1 MGTFNE
7 HKKPADTALWPRSLD
22 DLSRTDICP
31 SCQRPL
37 RATVCA
43 FCGLDLGHPASV
55 ELMSMSVRAADAL
68 TRRLVIMQQIRTGTS
83 ATSDTS
89 PSNGAI
95 SPEHNVA
102 PLTVVEAG
110 EPSDSH
116 AHQLVDTEPP
126 DRSAR
131 TVPPAR
137 TGRSV
142 RSGVSSVQ
150 VALLI
155 TGVSLLSAGAVAF
168 LVYAF
173 LNYGIVSRSV
183 IIGSVTIAAFAAATV
198 LLKKRLRATAEGI
211 AIFAMVLVYLDAW
224 AVRSNDF
231 FGAASANPALFWG
244 TTLVGSSI
252 AFVVWSRLTLAVESA
267 AAVSVDGPGPADPGG
282 AVTVRWL
289 RAPHL
294 IGWTA
299 LPLGVALLADAAV
312 PADVGE
318 APFYA
323 FAAMIATGLAHP
335 LATIRHNGAP
345 IVAAKIE
352 RTVLLSIAA
361 LSVIP
366 ALVSALFVPNASID
380 NLQPSSIADAA
391 VPLTAIAAIAALALL
406 HVMTALR
413 STSTPGGPAW
423 SALFAAITGPAL
435 LTASAAIALA
445 SDELVPPI
453 AALAVVASAVALII
467 ERSSPNMAPAF
478 KSAAASAAIVA
489 VGAGLVPVVVAIER
503 IGVALSTTAT
513 SGLRADVELVLARP
527 TPDSTWSVSALALI
541 VVIAAMVWG
550 SRPMGSRLQ
559 RLTPV
564 AWSGAA
570 VAILAVPLLTTLTG
584 MLIGWLTLA
593 VLSLIALI
601 RIRFIRRRGE
611 PDATHTNWVTEISPP
626 LRPVFATLGLVAV
639 GLGWLISWANTTTWI
654 VATLLTIALL
664 VTARCTTSNDTARAL
679 LLATAS
685 VVLVIA
691 AATTPSV
698 IAFIRLDIASAGVA
712 GDSARLV
719 AVVAALL
726 IAVSVL
732 TVEKLRLSSLDRRVT
747 FWIGFTVSVLV
758 WLALESG
765 ITLSSASDTRDLA
778 AARLA
783 VAALLLA
790 ALIARVVRRDDM
802 RAERMAAS
810 VALAPAVYPVVAAF
824 AALTG
829 LTDGSAALIS
839 LSVIAV
845 TAGLLT
851 ALGSMVSELLRPH
864 HRMRPL
870 REVGVA
876 LVAVPAVASSI
887 VEGEQSL
894 WLVLV
899 LAALILVALAVS
911 RDGLVGSAS
920 GRRHLGWGAIL
931 LGTLALWVRLGE
943 TRVDEVE
950 AFVLPVAG
958 VMLLVAA
965 AIHYRRPATAPA
977 GSPSEG
983 MPSPGSSP
991 VPASATA
998 TPPAAAAPAA
1008 TAAVTLI
1015 ALLVALLPTAV
1026 ASVSGEPPRALVV
1039 GGASVLLLLAGSF
1052 WRPRNHP
1059 KSSSRP
1065 LLDAVLLAGALG
1077 LLVTAVGRA
1086 AALSAQGNPDIEFDS
1101 WLVVL
1106 VGSFIAAGY
1115 GVAASASAL
1124 AAPASSTSAFASAS
1138 ATAEPAARRD
1148 PRLRASLALVITAL
1162 VAAALLESAAVL
1174 GDDGDDGTPLRA
1186 VITIL
1191 TLCLIHVIAF
1201 LIDSSPLTR
1210 LVAWISIALAALVAA
1225 ASISVGAVDP
1235 IEFVTVPI
1243 ALSLLASGATRM
1255 LEDSTT
1261 RSWPWLGAGTA
1272 LLLLPSLLATIG
1284 DSPIWRLVGLGVIG
1298 IGVLIVGLVRRL
1310 QAPFVIAAIVV
1321 TIHAL
1326 ATFSPQIRAIYES
1339 VEWWLWLIPGGIIVI
1354 VLAARLEKRVADL
1367 RGVVRTISALR

>member
-1 MGTFNE
+1 MSNSKE
-7 HKKPADTALWPRSLD
+7 HKQTADIALWPRSLD
-22 DLSRTDICP
+22 DLNRTDICP
-31 SCQRPL
+31 ACQRSL

-55 ELMSMSVRAADAL
+55 ELMSMSLRAADAL
-68 TRRLVIMQQIRTGTS
+68 TRRLVIMRQIRAGSS
-83 ATSDTS
+83 AASDTS
-89 PSNGAI
+89 PSNTATFPVDTSSSLAVAGA
-95 SPEHNVA
+95 
-102 PLTVVEAG
+102 AG
-110 EPSDSH
+110 ASDSH
-116 AHQLVDTEPP
+116 VPQLVDTTPP
-126 DRSAR
+126 DGSGQSGHPVRTDRS
-131 TVPPAR
+131 
-137 TGRSV
+137 G

-173 LNYGIVSRSV
+173 LNYGVVSRSV

-231 FGAASANPALFWG
+231 FGAASADPALFWG

-252 AFVVWSRLTLAVESA
+252 AFVVWSRSTLALGSA
-267 AAVSVDGPGPADPGG
+267 ATVAADGSGSADTGD

-294 IGWTA
+294 VGWTA

-312 PADVGE
+312 PADVGGT
-318 APFYA
+318 PFYA
-323 FAAMIATGLAHP
+323 FAAMIAAGLAHP

-345 IVAAKIE
+345 IVTAQIE

-366 ALVSALFVPNASID
+366 ALVAALYVHNASID
-380 NLQPSSIADAA
+380 NLQPGSIADAA
-391 VPLTAIAAIAALALL
+391 APLMAIAAIAALALL
-406 HVMTALR
+406 HVLIASR

-435 LTASAAIALA
+435 LTASAAIVLA
-445 SDELVPPI
+445 SDEIVPPI
-453 AALAVVASAVALII
+453 AALAVVASVVALII
-467 ERSSPNMAPAF
+467 ERSSPNMPPALR
-478 KSAAASAAIVA
+478 SAAASAAIVA
-489 VGAGLVPVVVAIER
+489 VGAGIVPAIVAIER
-503 IGVALSTTAT
+503 IGVALSTTAV
-513 SGLRADVELVLARP
+513 SGLRADEQLVLARP
-527 TPDSTWSVSALALI
+527 TLDSTWSVSALALI

-559 RLTPV
+559 RLPLV
-564 AWSGAA
+564 SWSGAA
-570 VAILAVPLLTTLTG
+570 VAILAVPLLSTLTG
-584 MLIGWLTLA
+584 MLIGWLALA
-593 VLSLIALI
+593 ALSLIALI
-601 RIRFIRRRGE
+601 RIRFIRRRSE
-611 PDATHTNWVTEISPP
+611 PDATRPTWVTEISPS
-626 LRPVFATLGLVAV
+626 LRPVFATLGLVAM

-654 VATLLTIALL
+654 VATILTIALL
-664 VTARCTTSNDTARAL
+664 ITARCTTSNDTARAL
-679 LLATAS
+679 LLTTAS

-691 AATTPSV
+691 AATAPSV
-698 IAFIRLDIASAGVA
+698 IALIRPDIADAGIA

-719 AVVAALL
+719 TVVAALL
-726 IAVSVL
+726 IAVSAL
-732 TVEKLRLSSLDRRVT
+732 TVGKLRLSSLDRRAT
-747 FWIGFTVSVLV
+747 FWIGFIASVPV
-758 WLALESG
+758 WLALELG
-765 ITLSSASDTRDLA
+765 ITSNSASDTRDLA
-778 AARLA
+778 VARLA

-790 ALIARVVRRDDM
+790 ALIARVARRDDM

-810 VALAPAVYPVVAAF
+810 VALAPAVYPVVAAL
-824 AALTG
+824 AVLTG
-829 LTDGSAALIS
+829 LTSGSAALIS
-839 LSVIAV
+839 PSVVAV
-845 TAGLLT
+845 TAALLT

-870 REVGVA
+870 REVGVT
-876 LVAVPAVASSI
+876 LVAVPAIASSI

-894 WLVLV
+894 WLVLL

-920 GRRHLGWGAIL
+920 GRRHLGWGAL
-931 LGTLALWVRLGE
+931 VLGTLALWVRLGE
-943 TRVDEVE
+943 TRVGEVE

-958 VMLLVAA
+958 VLLLVAA

-977 GSPSEG
+977 DSPLSAA
-983 MPSPGSSP
+983 P
-991 VPASATA
+991 PA
-998 TPPAAAAPAA
+998 PPAAATPAA

-1015 ALLVALLPTAV
+1015 ALLVALLPIAV
-1026 ASVSGEPPRALVV
+1026 ASVSGEPPRAVIV
-1039 GGASVLLLLAGSF
+1039 GGASVALLLAGSF
-1052 WRPRNHP
+1052 WRTRNHP
-1059 KSSSRP
+1059 SSHSRT
-1065 LLDAVLLAGALG
+1065 LLEAVTLAGALG
-1077 LLVTAVGRA
+1077 LFATAVGRA

-1101 WLVVL
+1101 WLLALVVT
-1106 VGSFIAAGY
+1106 FIVAGF
-1115 GVAASASAL
+1115 GVAASASAP
-1124 AAPASSTSAFASAS
+1124 APAPAVPASSASAFASAS
-1138 ATAEPAARRD
+1138 PIAEPATWRD
-1148 PRLRASLALVITAL
+1148 PRLRASGALVITAI
-1162 VAAALLESAAVL
+1162 VAAALLESGAVL
-1174 GDDGDDGTPLRA
+1174 NDAGTPLRV

-1191 TLCLIHVIAF
+1191 MLCLIHVIAF
-1201 LIDSSPLTR
+1201 LVDTPPLTR

-1225 ASISVGAVDP
+1225 ASISVAAVDP

-1243 ALSLLASGATRM
+1243 ALSLLASGTTRM
-1255 LEDSTT
+1255 REDAAT

-1272 LLLLPSLLATIG
+1272 LLLMPSLLSTIG

-1298 IGVLIVGLVRRL
+1298 IGVLILGLLRRL

-1354 VLAARLEKRVADL
+1354 VLAARLENRVADL
-1367 RGVVRTISALR
+1367 RGVVRTISGLR

>member
-1 MGTFNE
+1 MGIFNE
-7 HKKPADTALWPRSLD
+7 HKQSADMALWPRSLG
-22 DLSRTDICP
+22 DLDRTDICP
-31 SCQRPL
+31 ACQRSL

-43 FCGLDLGHPASV
+43 FCGLDLGHPASA
-55 ELMSMSVRAADAL
+55 ELMSISLRAADAL
-68 TRRLVIMQQIRTGTS
+68 TRRLVIMQKIRTDTSAASDASPSNS
-83 ATSDTS
+83 ATSPADTA
-89 PSNGAI
+89 P
-95 SPEHNVA
+95 

-110 EPSDSH
+110 GASDSH
-116 AHQLVDTEPP
+116 AHQLVDTAPP
-126 DRSAR
+126 DGSTRAGRSAR
-131 TVPPAR
+131 T
-137 TGRSV
+137 GHSG

-173 LNYGIVSRSV
+173 LNYGVVSRSV
-183 IIGSVTIAAFAAATV
+183 IIGSVTITAFAAATV

-231 FGAASANPALFWG
+231 FGAATADPALFWG

-252 AFVVWSRLTLAVESA
+252 AFVVWSRSTLAAESA
-267 AAVSVDGPGPADPGG
+267 AAVSVDGSGPADPGG

-294 IGWTA
+294 VGWTA
-299 LPLGVALLADAAV
+299 LPLGIALLADAAV

-323 FAAMIATGLAHP
+323 FAAMIAAGLAHP

-345 IVAAKIE
+345 IVAAQIE

-366 ALVSALFVPNASID
+366 ALVAALYVQNASID
-380 NLQPSSIADAA
+380 NLQPGSIADAA
-391 VPLTAIAAIAALALL
+391 APLMAIAAIAALALL
-406 HVMTALR
+406 HVKTASR

-435 LTASAAIALA
+435 LAASAAVALA
-445 SDELVPPI
+445 SDEVVPPI

-467 ERSSPNMAPAF
+467 ERSSPNLAPAF
-478 KSAAASAAIVA
+478 RSAAASAAIVA
-489 VGAGLVPVVVAIER
+489 VGAGIVPAIVAIER
-503 IGVALSTTAT
+503 IGVALSTTAI
-513 SGLRADVELVLARP
+513 SGLRADEQLVLARP
-527 TPDSTWSVSALALI
+527 TLDSTWSVSALALI
-541 VVIAAMVWG
+541 VVIAAVVWG
-550 SRPMGSRLQ
+550 YRPMRSRLQ
-559 RLTPV
+559 RLPLV

-570 VAILAVPLLTTLTG
+570 VAILSVPLLSTLTG
-584 MLIGWLTLA
+584 MLIAWLALA
-593 VLSLIALI
+593 VLALLALI
-601 RIRFIRRRGE
+601 RIRFIRHRSE
-611 PDATHTNWVTEISPP
+611 PDATHTTWVTEISPS

-654 VATLLTIALL
+654 VATILTIALL
-664 VTARCTTSNDTARAL
+664 ITARCTTSNDTARAL
-679 LLATAS
+679 LLTTAS

-691 AATTPSV
+691 AATAPSV
-698 IAFIRLDIASAGVA
+698 IALIRPDITYAGIA

-719 AVVAALL
+719 TVVAALL
-726 IAVSVL
+726 IAVSAL
-732 TVEKLRLSSLDRRVT
+732 TVEKLRLSSLDRRAT
-747 FWIGFTVSVLV
+747 FWIGFTASVPV
-758 WLALESG
+758 WLALELG
-765 ITLSSASDTRDLA
+765 ITSNSASDIRDLA

-790 ALIARVVRRDDM
+790 ALIARVARRDDM

-810 VALAPAVYPVVAAF
+810 VALAPAVYPVVAAL
-824 AALTG
+824 AVLTG
-829 LTDGSAALIS
+829 LTNGSAALIS
-839 LSVIAV
+839 PSVVAV
-845 TAGLLT
+845 TAALLT
-851 ALGSMVSELLRPH
+851 AVGSMVSELLRPH

-870 REVGVA
+870 REVGVT

-920 GRRHLGWGAIL
+920 GRRHLGWGALI

-958 VMLLVAA
+958 VLLLVAA

-977 GSPSEG
+977 A
-983 MPSPGSSP
+983 SS
-991 VPASATA
+991 VTAAT
-998 TPPAAAAPAA
+998 PAAATPAA

-1015 ALLVALLPTAV
+1015 ALLVAILPIAV
-1026 ASVSGEPPRALVV
+1026 ASVSGEPPRALIV
-1039 GGASVLLLLAGSF
+1039 GGASVALLLAGTF
-1052 WRPRNHP
+1052 WRTRNNP
-1059 KSSSRP
+1059 SSHSRT
-1065 LLDAVLLAGALG
+1065 LLDAVTLAGALG
-1077 LLVTAVGRA
+1077 MFATAVGRA
-1086 AALSAQGNPDIEFDS
+1086 TALSAQGNPDIEFDS
-1101 WLVVL
+1101 WLVAL
-1106 VGSFIAAGY
+1106 VGSFIVAGY
-1115 GVAASASAL
+1115 GVAASASA
-1124 AAPASSTSAFASAS
+1124 
-1138 ATAEPAARRD
+1138 TAEPATWRD
-1148 PRLRASLALVITAL
+1148 PRLRASGALVITAI
-1162 VAAALLESAAVL
+1162 VAAALLESGAVL
-1174 GDDGDDGTPLRA
+1174 NDAGTPLRA

-1191 TLCLIHVIAF
+1191 MLCLIHVIAF
-1201 LIDSSPLTR
+1201 LVDTPPLTR

-1225 ASISVGAVDP
+1225 ASISVAAVDP

-1243 ALSLLASGATRM
+1243 ALSLLASGTTRM
-1255 LEDSTT
+1255 LEDAAT

-1326 ATFSPQIRAIYES
+1326 ATFSPQIRAVYES

-1354 VLAARLEKRVADL
+1354 VLAARLENRVADL
-1367 RGVVRTISALR
+1367 RGVVRTISGLR